1 MNMDYE
7 IVELGE
13 KTVAGLSART
23 NNQSPDMS
31 AVIGNLWTRFYM
43 DGIYGSIENK
53 VNDKALGI
61 YTDYAGNETNDYT
74 IIVAAET
81 ASETQPK
88 ADENNLV
95 IRKIPAGT
103 YAKFIVRGDLHKA
116 VAEFWQELWNM
127 ELPRSFVCDFEEY
140 QNSDMENA
148 EIHMY
153 ISLNK

>member
-7 IVELGE
+7 IVELKE

-81 ASETQPK
+81 ANETQPR
-88 ADENNLV
+88 AEENNLV

>member
-1 MNMDYE
+1 
-7 IVELGE
+7 
-13 KTVAGLSART
+13 
-23 NNQSPDMS
+23 MS
-31 AVIGNLWTRFYM
+31 AVIGDLWTRFYM

-81 ASETQPK
+81 ANETQPR

-127 ELPRSFVCDFEEY
+127 ELPRSFACDFEEY